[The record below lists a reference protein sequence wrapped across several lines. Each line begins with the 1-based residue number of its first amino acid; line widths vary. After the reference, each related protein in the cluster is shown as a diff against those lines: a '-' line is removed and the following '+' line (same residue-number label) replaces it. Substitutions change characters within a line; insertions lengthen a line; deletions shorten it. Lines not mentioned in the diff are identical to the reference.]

1 MHRNLKVA
9 LGGAALT
16 AGVVVG
22 LPSAA
27 LAGSLDC
34 TNAEIAARYAAVC
47 VPAPGGIGDN
57 VTSPGGG
64 GSVGGGA
71 TGGGSVS
78 AGRGGVGSLPFTG
91 DEILVMTLAGAG
103 ALAAGSALTVA
114 GRRRGAATA

>member
-22 LPSAA
+22 LPTAA
-27 LAGSLDC
+27 FAGSVDC
-34 TNAEIAARYAAVC
+34 TNAEIAAKYAAVC
-47 VPAPGGIGDN
+47 VPAPGAVGDN
-57 VTSPGGG
+57 VTSPGAG
-64 GSVGGGA
+64 GSV
-71 TGGGSVS
+71 GGGSVS

-103 ALAAGSALTVA
+103 ALAVGSALTVA